1 VETQVITGR
10 PAAGNRPQARKPCAK
25 PILTGAP
32 PEESLRQN
40 FDCFRVFPLLPD
52 INNGIIKMGPREPT
66 VHSNVY
72 RKADYNKHAGE
83 HLILM
88 HNTGQHGKER
98 RQNLLLQHLRI
109 FAVLILLF
117 SFLPETAALAQ
128 SYKAAEPKLDSVP
141 APPASP
147 EKEKTRSTLK
157 GGIQK
162 VDKRQN
168 KPGKFMFGARQ
179 AQQDALRGRA
189 ANENSLQAQAQSSL
203 GIIGVK
209 FVATFGKPPVINEIF
224 PNTPAEKVGLRVYDM
239 IVAVD
244 GVPTSGLTKDE
255 VFDLIVGTPGTQ
267 VSLSI
272 LRNSE
277 YSAVTCTRMD
287 INELIDPRIRRDYM
301 MHM

>member
-1 VETQVITGR
+1 MQKSRQAKDKSQVNGNLQILVL
-10 PAAGNRPQARKPCAK
+10 AA
-25 PILTGAP
+25 L
-32 PEESLRQN
+32 
-40 FDCFRVFPLLPD
+40 V
-52 INNGIIKMGPREPT
+52 
-66 VHSNVY
+66 
-72 RKADYNKHAGE
+72 
-83 HLILM
+83 
-88 HNTGQHGKER
+88 
-98 RQNLLLQHLRI
+98 LLLS
-109 FAVLILLF
+109 FILE
-117 SFLPETAALAQ
+117 PAALAQ
-128 SYKAAEPKLDSVP
+128 KYQAGAEPQLDSSPIP
-141 APPASP
+141 APAPAP
-147 EKEKTRSTLK
+147 APDKAKSTLK
-157 GGIQK
+157 GSVEK

-168 KPGKFMFGARQ
+168 KNGRLLSGARKGQ
-179 AQQDALRGRA
+179 PDALKARA
-189 ANENSLQAQAQSSL
+189 SNDSALQAQSQSSL

-277 YSAVTCTRMD
+277 YSAITCTRMD
-287 INELIDPRIRRDYM
+287 INELLDPRVRRDYM